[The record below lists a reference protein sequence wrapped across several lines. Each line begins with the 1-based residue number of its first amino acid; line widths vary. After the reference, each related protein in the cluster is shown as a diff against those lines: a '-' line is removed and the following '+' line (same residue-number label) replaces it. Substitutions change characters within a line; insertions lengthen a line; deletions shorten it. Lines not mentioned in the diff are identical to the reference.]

1 MVAFSVL
8 NIVRLHDACG
18 KSFNALKLLLL
29 KLYRFNMVYITLI
42 ELNMFMSY

>member
-8 NIVRLHDACG
+8 NIIRLHDACG

-29 KLYRFNMVYITLI
+29 SCIDLI
-42 ELNMFMSY
+42 WRIPL

>member
-8 NIVRLHDACG
+8 NIIRLYDACG

-29 KLYRFNMVYITLI
+29 KLYRFNMAYTILI
-42 ELNMFMSY
+42 ELKMFMSY